1 MKIQLALLSAATLL
15 LNGCYY
21 SHPAK
26 VGQTAPF
33 NTTAAV
39 AGLGGAA
46 GGAAVGNAIN
56 KDLGAPVGAAAGA
69 AIAGGATYII
79 QSRHQR
85 ELSEAYEE
93 GQRKGRAQVFDE
105 WWSENAVLNDPT
117 EKTDKKGPRTR
128 QIQLPAGDYE
138 SVPYHRRTYPYIAK
152 P

>member
-1 MKIQLALLSAATLL
+1 MKIQLAFLATATLL

-33 NTTAAV
+33 NMTTAV
-39 AGLGGAA
+39 AGMAGAG

-56 KDLGAPVGAAAGA
+56 RKIGAPVGAAAGA

-79 QSRHQR
+79 QDRHQR
-85 ELSEAYEE
+85 ELSEAYDE
-93 GQRKGRAQVFDE
+93 GKRKGRAQVFDE
-105 WWSENAVLNDPT
+105 WWSENAVLNDPG
-117 EKTDKKGPRTR
+117 EKTDKKAPKTR

-138 SVPYHRRTYPYIAK
+138 SVPYHRRTYPYIVK

>member
-1 MKIQLALLSAATLL
+1 MRIILLAATTLV

-26 VGQTAPF
+26 VGRTAPF
-33 NTTAAV
+33 NTTTAV
-39 AGLGGAA
+39 AGMAGAA
-46 GGAAVGNAIN
+46 GGAAVGSAIN
-56 KDLGAPVGAAAGA
+56 KKIGAPVGAAAGA
-69 AIAGGATYII
+69 AIAGGATYIL
-79 QSRHQR
+79 QDRHQH

-105 WWSENAVLNDPT
+105 WWSENAVLNEPA
-117 EKTDKKGPRTR
+117 EKSDKKGPKTR

-138 SVPYHRRTYPYIAK
+138 SVPYHRRTYPYIIK